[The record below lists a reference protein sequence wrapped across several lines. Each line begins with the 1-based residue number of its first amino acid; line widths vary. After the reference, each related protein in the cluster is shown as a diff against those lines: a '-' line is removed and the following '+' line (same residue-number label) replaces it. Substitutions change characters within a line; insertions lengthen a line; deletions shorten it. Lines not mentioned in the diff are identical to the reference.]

1 MCIGGYSISCALRKA
16 QSHLINNINNW
27 CKYTDNKLIITN
39 FAARFKRICTIMVR
53 KATKRDVQAIIELL
67 HQVDMVHHVIRPDLF
82 KPNTTKYNEQELE
95 ALLEDERKPVFVYD
109 DGQVL
114 GHAFCLITEV
124 KGHKLLQN
132 IKTLYI
138 DDICVDEK
146 ARGKH
151 VGTALY
157 EHVRDYAKS
166 IGCNNIT
173 LNVWEGNDPALSFYR
188 NMGMKVQKTT
198 MEIIL

>member
-1 MCIGGYSISCALRKA
+1 MIRRAEIKDIPG
-16 QSHLINNINNW
+16 
-27 CKYTDNKLIITN
+27 
-39 FAARFKRICTIMVR
+39 
-53 KATKRDVQAIIELL
+53 IIELL
-67 HQVDMVHHVIRPDLF
+67 HQVNMVHHVLRPDLF

-95 ALLEDERKPVFVYD
+95 ALLGDDSKPVFVFD
-109 DGQVL
+109 DGEVL

-124 KGHKLLQN
+124 RNDKLLQD

-146 ARGKH
+146 ARGHH
-151 VGTALY
+151 VGKALY

-173 LNVWEGNDPALSFYR
+173 LNVWEGNNSAISFYK

-198 MEIIL
+198 MEIKL

>member
-1 MCIGGYSISCALRKA
+1 
-16 QSHLINNINNW
+16 
-27 CKYTDNKLIITN
+27 
-39 FAARFKRICTIMVR
+39 MVR
-53 KATKRDVQAIIELL
+53 RANKNDIGRIIELL

-82 KPNTTKYNEQELE
+82 KPNTTKYDEQQLE
-95 ALLEDERKPVFVYD
+95 ALLGDDSKPVFVFD
-109 DGQVL
+109 NGEVL

-124 KGHKLLQN
+124 RNDKLLED

-151 VGTALY
+151 VGKALY
-157 EHVRDYAKS
+157 EHVRDFALS

-173 LNVWEGNDPALSFYR
+173 LNVWEGNDPALSFSR

-198 MEIIL
+198 MEIKLKLTL

>member
-1 MCIGGYSISCALRKA
+1 MI
-16 QSHLINNINNW
+16 
-27 CKYTDNKLIITN
+27 
-39 FAARFKRICTIMVR
+39 R
-53 KATKRDVQAIIELL
+53 KATKRDIQAIIALL

-82 KPNTTKYNEQELE
+82 KPNTTKYDEQELE
-95 ALLEDERKPVFVYD
+95 ALLEDESKPVFVFD

-114 GHAFCLITEV
+114 GHAFCMITEV
-124 KGHKLLQN
+124 KDDKLLQN
-132 IKTLYI
+132 TKTLYI

-157 EHVRDYAKS
+157 EYVRDYAKA
-166 IGCNNIT
+166 IGCNKIT
-173 LNVWEGNDPALSFYR
+173 LNVWEGNGPALNFYR

-198 MEIIL
+198 METILQP